1 MIQHKPKI
9 IVVKQKRYLFIT
21 NTMAAH
27 NFQVDLE
34 GIIRLLSKNLYSS
47 ETVFIRELIQNS
59 RDAWLARY
67 LKDPENCPPPR
78 LEFHLWHYP
87 EEILLEIEDHG
98 IGLTEDEVHQFVATI
113 GASSKHGSLSRET
126 NFIGQFGIGL
136 LSCFMVA
143 SEIRLLTKSAKGG
156 PTLLWIG
163 KNDGTYTLETK
174 VEMDRKPGSVIF
186 LRAKREKRLIFTA
199 SRISHLIRQYANYI
213 PVPITL
219 ETETGTEQVNL
230 GHMPW
235 EQVPMDQMRMTML
248 RVGKEELNTEYLDAF
263 LLRHPDDPD
272 TIIGVGYVKN
282 NRRKAKGL
290 CRVYHRNMLL
300 MPSCADLLPYWAF
313 FVDVI
318 INYDA
323 LTPTASREEVV
334 RDDAFNQLCQTID
347 QQLGV
352 YLKVAFANDAHLR
365 NTLLLNHMMTLLTF
379 AKGDDDFF
387 EIVYPHIPVQTNRG
401 TMMLG
406 EVIAESDTLY
416 YTDSNTL
423 FGQLEAVANSQNLLI
438 MEAHTNSAL
447 ELITRYKKLNPD
459 YALQPITTQHLLT
472 LLGEEAELT
481 SAEADFLEASDDAL
495 AVYGLRCVMQVF
507 TDPNLPAMFFPRKNT
522 QPDKFRERWQ
532 RLAQLSQSEKT
543 DSLSRGALCFN
554 QQNSLVQSLMRIES
568 KEPQKFA
575 AMIRLLYLNCL
586 KTARVR
592 TLPWEE
598 KILEKSLFKLAGLEE
613 PGEEK

>member
-1 MIQHKPKI
+1 
-9 IVVKQKRYLFIT
+9 
-21 NTMAAH
+21 MASH

-67 LKDPENCPPPR
+67 LTDPENCPSPR
-78 LEFHLWHYP
+78 LEFRLWHYP
-87 EEILLEIEDHG
+87 EEILLEIADHG
-98 IGLTEDEVHQFVATI
+98 IGLTAEEVHQFVATI
-113 GASSKHGSLSRET
+113 GASSKRGILSRET
-126 NFIGQFGIGL
+126 DFIGQFGIGL

-174 VEMDRKPGSVIF
+174 VEMDQEPGSIIF
-186 LRAKREKRLIFTA
+186 LRAKREKRRVFTA
-199 SRISHLIRQYANYI
+199 SSISHLIRQYANYI

-219 ETETGTEQVNL
+219 ETESGTEQVNL

-235 EQVPMDQMRMTML
+235 EQVGMEQMRMTML
-248 RVGKEELNTEYLDAF
+248 RVGKEELGTDYLDAF
-263 LLRHPDDPD
+263 LLYHPEDSN
-272 TIIGVGYVKN
+272 TVIGVGYVKN

-300 MPSCADLLPYWAF
+300 MASCTDLLPHWAF

-318 INYDA
+318 INYDV
-323 LTPTASREEVV
+323 LTPTASREEVI
-334 RDDAFNQLCQTID
+334 RDDAFEQLRQTID
-347 QQLGV
+347 QQLGA

-365 NTLLLNHMMTLLTF
+365 NTLLLNHMMTLL
-379 AKGDDDFF
+379 ALARGDDDFF

-401 TMMLG
+401 AMMLG
-406 EVIAESDTLY
+406 EVIAEGDTLY

-423 FGQLEAVANSQNLLI
+423 FGQLEAVANSQDLLI
-438 MEAHTNSAL
+438 VEAHTNSAL
-447 ELITRYKKLNPD
+447 DLITRYKKLNPD
-459 YALQPITTQHLLT
+459 YSLQMITTQHLLT

-481 SAEADFLEASDDAL
+481 AAESDFLEACDEAL
-495 AVYGLRCVMQVF
+495 ATYGLGCVMQVF
-507 TDPNLPAMFFPRKNT
+507 TDPALPALFFPRKNT
-522 QPDKFRERWQ
+522 QANKFRDRWR
-532 RLAQLSQSEKT
+532 RLTQLAEAEKADT
-543 DSLSRGALCFN
+543 LSRGALCFN
-554 QQNSLVQSLMRIES
+554 QQNSLVQSLIGIQT
-568 KEPQKFA
+568 KEPKKFT

-598 KILEKSLFKLAGLEE
+598 KILEKSLFELAGLEA
-613 PGEEK
+613 

>member
-1 MIQHKPKI
+1 
-9 IVVKQKRYLFIT
+9 
-21 NTMAAH
+21 MASH

-67 LKDPENCPPPR
+67 LADRENCPPPR
-78 LEFHLWHYP
+78 LEFRLWQYP
-87 EEILLEIEDHG
+87 EEILLEIADHG

-113 GASSKHGSLSRET
+113 GASSKRGSLSRET
-126 NFIGQFGIGL
+126 DFIGQFGIGL

-143 SEIRLLTKSAKGG
+143 SEIRLLTKSARGG

-174 VEMDRKPGSVIF
+174 AEMDREPGSIIF
-186 LRAKREKRLIFTA
+186 LRAKRENKKIFTA
-199 SRISHLIRQYANYI
+199 SRISQLIRQYANYI

-219 ETETGTEQVNL
+219 ETESGTEQVNL

-235 EQVPMDQMRMTML
+235 EQVGMEQMRMTML
-248 RVGKEELNTEYLDAF
+248 RVGKEELNTDYLDAF

-272 TIIGVGYVKN
+272 TVIGVGYVKN

-300 MPSCADLLPYWAF
+300 MPSCAELLPYWAF

-323 LTPTASREEVV
+323 LTPTASREEVIK
-334 RDDAFNQLCQTID
+334 DDAFKQLSQTID
-347 QQLGV
+347 QQLGA

-365 NTLLLNHMMTLLTF
+365 NTLLLNHMMTLLAL

-401 TMMLG
+401 AMMLG
-406 EVIAESDTLY
+406 DVIAEGDTLY

-423 FGQLEAVANSQNLLI
+423 FGQLEAVANSQDLLI
-438 MEAHTNSAL
+438 VEAHTNSAL
-447 ELITRYKKLNPD
+447 ELITHYQKLNPG
-459 YALQPITTQHLLT
+459 YALQLITTQHLLT

-481 SAEADFLEASDDAL
+481 LAESDFLEACDAAL
-495 AVYGLRCVMQVF
+495 ATYGLGCVMQVF
-507 TDPNLPAMFFPRKNT
+507 TDPALPALFFPRKNT
-522 QPDKFRERWQ
+522 QANKFRDRWR
-532 RLAQLSQSEKT
+532 RLAQLAEAEKADT
-543 DSLSRGALCFN
+543 LSRGALCFN
-554 QQNSLVQSLMRIES
+554 QQNSLVQSLIEIQA
-568 KEPQKFA
+568 KEPKKFT

-586 KTARVR
+586 KAARVR

-598 KILEKSLFKLAGLEE
+598 KILEKSLFELAGLEA
-613 PGEEK
+613 